1 MSSVLPFVMCALFG
15 ALVAVLY
22 LNERQGRLAARF
34 LDGRRV
40 AIPCRI
46 SPAGSDRWV
55 RGTFVIASEGWSW
68 ERPPSHTHGPGLP
81 SDARIV
87 RVRRPEGRERNR
99 LHHRVL
105 VVECASGEGE
115 FRLALVPGQ
124 VEHVVMVLAPAG

>member
-15 ALVAVLY
+15 ALVAAVY

-34 LDGRRV
+34 LDGRRI

-46 SPAGSDRWV
+46 SAAGSERWV
-55 RGTFVIASEGWSW
+55 RGSFVIASGVWSW
-68 ERPPSHTHGPGLP
+68 ERHPSHVGGPGLP
-81 SDARIV
+81 SDARLV
-87 RVRRPEGRERNR
+87 RVRKPDGRERNR
-99 LHHRVL
+99 LHHRAL

>member
-22 LNERQGRLAARF
+22 LNDRQEQLAARL

-46 SPAGSDRWV
+46 SPVGSDRWV
-55 RGTFVIASEGWSW
+55 RGSFVIASVGWSW
-68 ERPPSHTHGPGLP
+68 ERHPSHAGGPGLP
-81 SDARIV
+81 SDARLV
-87 RVRRPEGRERNR
+87 RVRKPEGRERKR
-99 LHHRVL
+99 LHHRAL